1 MGSARSTKRVLDMV
15 DVNATV
21 KTDGMGGFNDLS
33 DMGYT
38 HIQTISA
45 RLGEDEHF
53 SPVLQHPDREPEGL
67 DAPGRTIV
75 GHRSATSRHISMNT
89 AFSSTDDICVFRV
102 MDRALNACALSVPI
116 RAAGHA

>member
-1 MGSARSTKRVLDMV
+1 MVDVNATVTTDGMVDVNATVTTDDMV

-21 KTDGMGGFNDLS
+21 TTDGMGGFNDRS

-53 SPVLQHPDREPEGL
+53 SPVLQHPDREPEYP
-67 DAPGRTIV
+67 DAKGHPIV
-75 GHRSATSRHISMNT
+75 GHRSATSHRISMNT
-89 AFSSTDDICVFRV
+89 TSSPTDNICV
-102 MDRALNACALSVPI
+102 
-116 RAAGHA
+116 

>member
-1 MGSARSTKRVLDMV
+1 MPCLITVSLDEHSYPKYMRATPVDAWDQLEVTKRVLDMV

-21 KTDGMGGFNDLS
+21 KTDGMGGFDDLS

-53 SPVLQHPDREPEGL
+53 SPVLQHPDREPEGP
-67 DAPGRTIV
+67 DAGDIPS
-75 GHRSATSRHISMNT
+75 SAIEAPYRVISR
-89 AFSSTDDICVFRV
+89 
-102 MDRALNACALSVPI
+102 
-116 RAAGHA
+116 